1 MILQSLVRYYEILA
15 EDEECDI
22 ASPGY
27 SMAKVSFAVNLS
39 AQGELLGL
47 IPLKMAV
54 LRGKK
59 TVEIPKPM
67 KVPEQE
73 KKTVDV
79 KSNFLCENASYI
91 FGIDNKGKPERTLKC
106 FQEFQRRHRE
116 ILKDV
121 DCLEAKAL
129 LQFIE
134 QWNPEQ
140 AAQTPELAS
149 YMDELRSGAFL
160 IFKLDGGAYL
170 HRVPAIQRA
179 WEASK
184 NADADSVQMQCL
196 VTGGQYP
203 VARLHPSIKGV
214 KGAQSM
220 GASIVSFNGPAYE
233 SYGRE
238 KSRNEGQGLNA
249 PVSQYATFA
258 YTTVLNYLL
267 ADEKHRMV
275 LGDTTIV
282 YWAESSQPI
291 YRNVFGGCFSPGPTS
306 VDEKQVQSKGAEFL
320 VKSVVEKLLRG
331 QNIADFSDVL
341 NPNTD
346 FYILGL
352 APNAARLS
360 IRFFLHN
367 SFSSFI
373 ENIQQHYKRLELE
386 HAAYEREI
394 ISIREM
400 LEETVSENATD
411 KSASPLLAGAVS
423 RAILMGQNYPAL
435 LMNAVMLR
443 IRAEHEA
450 SYRKTATIKAYLSK
464 NFEEYQEEC
473 KVALNEESNNK
484 AYVLGRLFAVLEKVQ
499 QDANPGINATIRDR
513 YFTSACATPGAVF
526 PVLLRLSQHH
536 IAKAAYG
543 GVSDKRIELLLQKLD
558 VENDPI
564 PVHLSLNEQGVFIL
578 GYYHQ
583 KNANYKK
590 KEGTEN
596 E

>member
-15 EDEECDI
+15 EDDECDI

-47 IPLKMAV
+47 IPLKKTV

-73 KKTVDV
+73 KKTVGV
-79 KSNFLCENASYI
+79 KSNFLCENVAYI
-91 FGIDNKGKPERTLKC
+91 FGIDSKGKPERARKC
-106 FQEFQRRHRE
+106 FQEFQKRHRE
-116 ILKDV
+116 ILQNV
-121 DCLEAKAL
+121 NCLEAKAL

-134 QWNPEQ
+134 NWNPEQ
-140 AAQTPELAS
+140 ATQTPVLEP
-149 YMDELRSGAFL
+149 YMDELLSGAFL

-170 HRVPAIQRA
+170 HQVPAIQRA
-179 WEASK
+179 WEADK
-184 NADADSVQMQCL
+184 NVGTDNVQMQCL
-196 VTGGQYP
+196 VTGRQLP
-203 VARLHPSIKGV
+203 IARLHPSIKGV
-214 KGAQSM
+214 KGAQST
-220 GASIVSFNGPAYE
+220 GASIVSFNDLAYE

-238 KSRNEGQGLNA
+238 KDQGLNA
-249 PVSQYATFA
+249 PVSQYAAFA
-258 YTTVLNYLL
+258 YTTMLNYLL

-275 LGDTTIV
+275 LGDTTIL
-282 YWAESSQPI
+282 YWAESPQPI
-291 YRNVFGGCFSPGPTS
+291 YRDVFCGFFSPSPTS
-306 VDEKQVQSKGAEFL
+306 IEEKQGQSKGAEFL
-320 VKSVVEKLLRG
+320 VGSVVEKLMRG

-341 NPNTD
+341 DSKTD

-352 APNAARLS
+352 APNASRLS

-367 SFSSFI
+367 TFGGFI
-373 ENIQQHYKRLELE
+373 ENMQQHYKRLELE

-394 ISIREM
+394 ISIKEM

-423 RAILMGQNYPAL
+423 RAILLGQDYPAL

-443 IRAEHEA
+443 IRAEHEV
-450 SYRKTATIKAYLSK
+450 SYKKTATVKAYLLK
-464 NFEEYQEEC
+464 NFKAYQEEC

-543 GVSDKRIELLLQKLD
+543 GVSDRRIEQLLQKLD

>member
-15 EDEECDI
+15 ADGECDI

-27 SMAKVSFAVNLS
+27 SVAKVSFAVNLS

-47 IPLKMAV
+47 LPLKMTA

-73 KKTVDV
+73 KKTVGV
-79 KSNFLCENASYI
+79 KSNFLCENAAYI
-91 FGIDNKGKPERTLKC
+91 FGVDSKGNAERALKC
-106 FQEFQRRHRE
+106 FQEFQRRHRQ
-116 ILKDV
+116 ILQDV

-129 LQFIE
+129 LRFIE

-140 AAQTPELAS
+140 AMQSPVLEP
-149 YMDELRSGAFL
+149 YMDELLSGAVL

-170 HRVPAIQRA
+170 HQVSAIQRA
-179 WEASK
+179 WEADRNK
-184 NADADSVQMQCL
+184 DGDSAQMQCL
-196 VTGGQYP
+196 VTGKQLP
-203 VARLHPSIKGV
+203 FARLHPSIKGV

-220 GASIVSFNGPAYE
+220 GASIVSFNDSAYE

-238 KSRNEGQGLNA
+238 KDQGLNA

-267 ADEKHRMV
+267 ADEKHKMT

-282 YWAESSQPI
+282 YWAESPNPI
-291 YRNVFGGCFSPGPTS
+291 YQDAFGGCFSPAPTA
-306 VDEKQVQSKGAEFL
+306 VEEKQVQSKGTEFL
-320 VKSVVEKLLRG
+320 VQSVVEKLMRG
-331 QNIADFSDVL
+331 HNIADFSDVL
-341 NPNTD
+341 NPETD

-367 SFSSFI
+367 TFGSFI
-373 ENIQQHYKRLELE
+373 ENMQQHYKRMELE
-386 HAAYEREI
+386 HASYEREI

-400 LEETVSENATD
+400 LEETVSKNATD

-464 NFEEYQEEC
+464 NFETYQEEC

-484 AYVLGRLFAVLEKVQ
+484 AYVLGRLFATLEKAQ

-536 IAKAAYG
+536 IAKATYG
-543 GVSDKRIELLLQKLD
+543 GVSDKRIEQLLLKLD
-558 VENDPI
+558 VENEPI